1 MKESNKRKLSKLMSA
16 LSAIIEQVAYYVALI
31 VAILSWV
38 YFGSVPVAIGVFA
51 IGCLISWA
59 GTSLIK
65 RD

>member
-1 MKESNKRKLSKLMSA
+1 MSA